1 MTTKETEILIVGG
14 SAAGLTTAI
23 TARRY
28 SPEIDITI
36 IRKEERVLV
45 PCGIP
50 YIFGTLDSPEDDLI
64 PDEVLTKN
72 DINLEIDEVTSIN
85 KEAKTVST
93 SSGTDIKYKKLVL
106 ATGSEPLVPPIPG
119 TDLDNVFAVKKDQ
132 DYLAEMQETLKGIKD
147 LVVIGGGFMG
157 LEFADECN
165 KVDDLNVTV
174 IERLPYPLNLAC
186 DEKICKKVEAKL
198 AERGVKILTGRE
210 AKLLKGEGQLD
221 HIEMENGQKI
231 HADAVIL
238 SIGVKPKVQLA
249 MDSGLKANPSEGV
262 WVDDFMRTSDDDIF
276 AAGDCTRKKGYLSGE
291 PRAVRLA
298 SVATTEARVAG
309 ANLFGIRR
317 RMDYPIGIFSTQF
330 GNLSVGSAGRTKREA
345 ENMDIGVV
353 ATEATAANRHPGIL
367 PEARE
372 MGVKL
377 VFEKDT
383 GLLIGGQAYGGESIG
398 EKINFI
404 GALIQHEMRAD
415 EICTFQMGTHPL
427 LTASPIGYQLISAA
441 QMAATKL
448 SKMRSN
454 G

>member
-28 SPEIDITI
+28 SPDTDITI

-85 KEAKTVST
+85 KEARTVST
-93 SSGTDIKYKKLVL
+93 SSGTEIKYEKLVL

-132 DYLAEMQETLKGIKD
+132 DYLAEMQETIKGIKD

-186 DEKICKKVEAKL
+186 DEEICKRVENKL
-198 AERGVKILTGRE
+198 TERGVKILTGRE
-210 AKLLKGEGQLD
+210 AKSLNGEGKVD

-231 HADAVIL
+231 YADAVIL
-238 SIGVKPKVQLA
+238 SIGIKPKVQLA
-249 MDSGLKANPSEGV
+249 LDAGLKADSREGI
-262 WVDDFMRTSDDDIF
+262 WVDDFMRTSDGSIF
-276 AAGDCTRKKGYLSGE
+276 AAGDCARKECHLCGE
-291 PRAVRLA
+291 AREIRLA
-298 SVATTEARVAG
+298 SIGTTEGRVAG
-309 ANLFGIRR
+309 ANLAGIRR
-317 RMDYPIGIFSTQF
+317 RMSNPVGIFSTRF
-330 GNLSVGSAGRTKREA
+330 GDLAVGSAGRTEKEA
-345 ENMDIGVV
+345 NEMGIGVI
-353 ATEATAANRHPGIL
+353 TTQSTAANRHPGIL
-367 PEARE
+367 PGAQE

-377 VFEKDT
+377 IFERDT
-383 GLLIGGQAYGGESIG
+383 GLLIGGQVYGGESIG

-404 GALIQHEMRAD
+404 GALIQHEMRTD

-427 LTASPIGYQLISAA
+427 LTASPISYQLIDAA
-441 QMAATKL
+441 QKATTELRKT
-448 SKMRSN
+448 RTN
-454 G
+454 